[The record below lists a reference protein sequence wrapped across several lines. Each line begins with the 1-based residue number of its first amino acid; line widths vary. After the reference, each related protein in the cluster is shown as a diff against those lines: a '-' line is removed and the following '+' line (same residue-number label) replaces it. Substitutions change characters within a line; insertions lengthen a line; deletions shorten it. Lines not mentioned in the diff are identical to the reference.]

1 MKTKKGFRLRNIC
14 GENIIVAE
22 GVENIDFSRII
33 SMNESSAY
41 LWKKVEGQDFT
52 EKDLTNYL
60 TEEYIGFTSGFI
72 HGDEII
78 ISTIAGQLRAECR
91 RTNYGTINLLKYLAD
106 GSKWLKMKFGENA
119 FSMSTTNN
127 TNQYVSGTISHTN
140 QYLGV

>member
-52 EKDLTNYL
+52 EKDLTDYL
-60 TEEYIGFTSGFI
+60 TEEYDV
-72 HGDEII
+72 DEETAQKDVTTLIAEWLDAGI
-78 ISTIAGQLRAECR
+78 IS
-91 RTNYGTINLLKYLAD
+91 K
-106 GSKWLKMKFGENA
+106 
-119 FSMSTTNN
+119 
-127 TNQYVSGTISHTN
+127 
-140 QYLGV
+140 

>member
-60 TEEYIGFTSGFI
+60 TEEYDV
-72 HGDEII
+72 DEETAQKDVKTLIAKWLDAGI
-78 ISTIAGQLRAECR
+78 IS
-91 RTNYGTINLLKYLAD
+91 K
-106 GSKWLKMKFGENA
+106 
-119 FSMSTTNN
+119 
-127 TNQYVSGTISHTN
+127 
-140 QYLGV
+140 